1 MSGEKYFDEFL
12 DNDDLPEKEHEFV
25 PSWVSEKNSS
35 LKAYEAINILQ
46 AQKKQYIRRH
56 SLKSQFIKKSSYK
69 VSKAEV
75 ARMVMAKPQPLFN
88 SVTYSDALS
97 RYLDNVNH
105 ELEEAKLRRIAKNK
119 GGLRVR
125 KKEELVKELQAANK
139 EKKDLLLET
148 VDAVYERTLMK
159 LPLDVKRKLKL
170 EM

>member
-1 MSGEKYFDEFL
+1 MSDDNYFEDFI
-12 DNDDLPEKEHEFV
+12 DADDLPEQGKELL
-25 PSWVSEKNSS
+25 PAWVTEKNSS
-35 LKAYEAINILQ
+35 FKAYEAINALKV
-46 AQKKQYIRRH
+46 KKRQFIRRH
-56 SLKSQFIKKSSYK
+56 NLKSQFIRKSDYQIT
-69 VSKAEV
+69 KAEV
-75 ARMVMAKPQPLFN
+75 ARMVDAKPQPLFN

-105 ELEEAKLRRIAKNK
+105 ELEETKLRKIAKNK

-125 KKEELVKELQAANK
+125 QKEELVKELQAANK